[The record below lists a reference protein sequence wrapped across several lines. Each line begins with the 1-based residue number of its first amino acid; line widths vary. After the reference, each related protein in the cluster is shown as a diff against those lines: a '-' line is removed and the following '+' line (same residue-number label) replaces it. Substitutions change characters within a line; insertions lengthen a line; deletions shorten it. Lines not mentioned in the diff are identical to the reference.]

1 MAWIVPILLSS
12 IAAFVATNI
21 DDLIILMLFFAQVS
35 STLRP
40 QHIVAGQYFGF
51 TALILASL
59 PGFFG
64 GMFISKPL
72 IGLLGFLPIVLGV
85 LQLFGTNDDN
95 ESEPTVTTAASSQT
109 IASFLHPQTYGVA
122 AVTFANGGDN
132 IGIYVPLF
140 ASCSWLGLGITLTV
154 FFVLVGLWC
163 AIAYLF
169 ASHRTI
175 APLLHRYSDRLVPV
189 VLIVLGFYILLENG
203 SWQLLG
209 V

>member
-1 MAWIVPILLSS
+1 MAWILPTLLSS

-40 QHIVAGQYFGF
+40 QHIVAGQYLGF
-51 TALILASL
+51 TVLILASL

-64 GMFISKPL
+64 GMFISKPMIVL
-72 IGLLGFLPIVLGV
+72 LGLLPVVLG
-85 LQLFGTNDDN
+85 LRQLFGTNAGADN
-95 ESEPTVTTAASSQT
+95 EPTVATAVPPRP
-109 IASFLHPQTYGVA
+109 IAPFLHPQTYSVA

-140 ASCSWLGLGITLTV
+140 ASCSWSGLGITLAM
-154 FFVLVGLWC
+154 FFALVGLWC

-169 ASHRTI
+169 ASHRTL

-189 VLIVLGFYILLENG
+189 VLIVLGIYILLENG

-209 V
+209 I